1 MSHGLYDRCEC
12 GHRHPEH
19 SLFGICHGCLDCPVE
34 VHPMD
39 DDPTA
44 EDPATAEDGGQPVDD
59 SDVGDESDDE
69 PEDEHPYRPCDCTRF
84 RLIETDEPDGAPG
97 P

>member
-39 DDPTA
+39 DEPTA
-44 EDPATAEDGGQPVDD
+44 GDPGDPEDGHPVDD
-59 SDVGDESDDE
+59 AEDEDE
-69 PEDEHPYRPCDCTRF
+69 PEEEHPYRRCACTRF
-84 RLIETDEPDGAPG
+84 RLVETDEPDGTPAP
-97 P
+97 